1 MSYSTRIMLFLTI
14 MIGVAVILIAIFVF
28 GAKQTVEGL
37 EGKDFIPALP
47 VEIEGELQK
56 RVF

>member
-14 MIGVAVILIAIFVF
+14 MIGVAAILIAIFVF
-28 GAKQTVEGL
+28 SAKQTVEGL

-47 VEIEGELQK
+47 VDLKGLQETEN
-56 RVF
+56 